1 MFQHQEAPTRA
12 EMRQSIRDRRSRLG
26 LSPPDRPQS
35 APPVTTTQKLNDEFK
50 RQILKARADKLT
62 LADHPE
68 ASPLATDFFKLAW
81 EKLDSGVLV
90 SPIEIIQRAVARRYH
105 LPLKV
110 LLSHR
115 RTKSV
120 VRPRQV
126 AMYLARRLTRASFP
140 IIADRFGGRDHTCVM
155 YSVSQIE
162 SFIRKDAVIAAE
174 IKFLISEIK
183 NTVREAT

>member
-1 MFQHQEAPTRA
+1 
-12 EMRQSIRDRRSRLG
+12 MRQNIRDRRSRLG
-26 LSPPDRPQS
+26 LNPADRPQP
-35 APPVTTTQKLNDEFK
+35 APPVTTTQKLDDEFK
-50 RQILKARADKLT
+50 RRILKARADKLT
-62 LADHPE
+62 IADSPST
-68 ASPLATDFFKLAW
+68 SPLATDFFKLAW

-90 SPIEIIQRAVARRYH
+90 SPIEIIQRAVAQRYQ

-126 AMYLARRLTRASFP
+126 AMYLARRLTGASFP
-140 IIADRFGGRDHTCVM
+140 VIADRFGGRDHTGVM

-162 SFIRKDAVIAAE
+162 SFIRKDELIASE
-174 IKFLISEIK
+174 IKSLMAEIK
-183 NTVREAT
+183 NTVREAS